1 MPPKKGF
8 GEKLKGF
15 GRAIGREA
23 KKIPGTIYREGIKP
37 ELERI
42 RDKFTEE
49 GPAPT
54 RPISGEPQ
62 AGTTTAPFK
71 EGERGFR
78 LGRRTA
84 HKEPKILPKETMS
97 RPAPKVKTIK
107 EQLKGAYYPLAG
119 GRTSSYNVPVRMVP
133 RPGETMKTPA
143 FVARQK
149 KAQDARDQR
158 KSVTPPRT
166 GEKPTLERPT
176 PKPEPKKAPPP
187 GTGRPRLERGTP
199 EEKRKRRERGSLR
212 GYQPPVFKTEATA
225 TAPRTEPAIAKT
237 PTPKKETRID
247 RTAAARKQRAGLKE
261 SRKGKAGKRKFSATK
276 TYAELGKAA
285 SASQKPIERID
296 TSAQDLARILTEQ
309 EVGREAERAEAALKG
324 GRKPQREKARYRL
337 RTRGYK
343 RSEGRSR

>member
-1 MPPKKGF
+1 MPQKKKGF
-8 GEKLKGF
+8 GAKLKGF

-23 KKIPGTIYREGIKP
+23 KKIPGTVYREGIKP

-42 RDKFTEE
+42 RDKFTEV
-49 GPAPT
+49 GPATT

-62 AGTTTAPFK
+62 AGTTTAPFE
-71 EGERGFR
+71 EGAKGLRR
-78 LGRRTA
+78 GRRTS
-84 HKEPKILPKETMS
+84 HVETKILPKETMS

-119 GRTSSYNVPVRMVP
+119 GRTTAYDRPLSLIPK
-133 RPGETMKTPA
+133 PGETINTPA
-143 FVARQK
+143 FKARQK
-149 KAQDARDQR
+149 KAREDKARQQ
-158 KSVTPPRT
+158 TPR
-166 GEKPTLERPT
+166 GGKPTLERAT

-199 EEKRKRRERGSLR
+199 EEKRKRQRGSVS
-212 GYQPPVFKTEATA
+212 GYRIKTDAAVPT
-225 TAPRTEPAIAKT
+225 
-237 PTPKKETRID
+237 TPKKETRSD

-261 SRKGKAGKRKFSATK
+261 SRKGKGGKRKFSATK
-276 TYAELGKAA
+276 TYAEIGKAA

-296 TSAQDLARILTEQ
+296 TSTQDMARILIEQ

-324 GRKPQREKARYRL
+324 GRKPTREKARYRL

>member
-62 AGTTTAPFK
+62 AGTTTAPFE
-71 EGERGFR
+71 EGARGLR
-78 LGRRTA
+78 RGRRTS
-84 HKEPKILPKETMS
+84 HVETKILPKETMS

-107 EQLKGAYYPLAG
+107 EQLKAKPRPASYPLAG
-119 GRTSSYNVPVRMVP
+119 GRTTSYDRPLSLIPN
-133 RPGETMKTPA
+133 PGETIDTPA
-143 FVARQK
+143 FIARQK
-149 KAQDARDQR
+149 KAREDKARQQ
-158 KSVTPPRT
+158 TPR
-166 GEKPTLERPT
+166 GGGKPTLERAT

-199 EEKRKRRERGSLR
+199 DEKRKRRQRGTVR
-212 GYQPPVFKTEATA
+212 QYQPPVFKTEATA
-225 TAPRTEPAIAKT
+225 AIA
-237 PTPKKETRID
+237 PAPKKETRID

-261 SRKGKAGKRKFSATK
+261 SRKGKPGKRKFSATK

-296 TSAQDLARILTEQ
+296 TTAQDLARMMTEQ
-309 EVGREAERAEAALKG
+309 DVSREAERAQAALKG
-324 GRKPQREKARYRL
+324 DRKPTREKARYRY
-337 RTRGYK
+337 RTRGLK
-343 RSEGRSR
+343 RSEGRGR

>member
-23 KKIPGTIYREGIKP
+23 KKIPGTVYREGIKP

-42 RDKFTEE
+42 RDKFTEV
-49 GPAPT
+49 GPAAT

-62 AGTTTAPFK
+62 AGTTTAPFE

-84 HKEPKILPKETMS
+84 HKEPKILPPKEQVS
-97 RPAPKVKTIK
+97 RPAPKAKTIK
-107 EQLKGAYYPLAG
+107 EQLKARPASYPLAG
-119 GRTSSYNVPVRMVP
+119 GRTTSYDRPLSLIPN
-133 RPGETMKTPA
+133 PGETINTPA
-143 FVARQK
+143 FIARQK
-149 KAQDARDQR
+149 KAREDKARQQ
-158 KSVTPPRT
+158 TPR
-166 GEKPTLERPT
+166 GGKPKLQ
-176 PKPEPKKAPPP
+176 
-187 GTGRPRLERGTP
+187 RGTP
-199 EEKRKRRERGSLR
+199 EAKKLR
-212 GYQPPVFKTEATA
+212 EATSVTTAEPLTDRIA
-225 TAPRTEPAIAKT
+225 TAGGGRTKVKARGTVSGYRIKT
-237 PTPKKETRID
+237 DAAVPTIKETPKPKKETRID

-261 SRKGKAGKRKFSATK
+261 SRKGKPGKRKFSATK
-276 TYAELGKAA
+276 TYAEIGKAA

-296 TSAQDLARILTEQ
+296 TTGLDLARMLTEQ
-309 EVGREAERAEAALKG
+309 EVSREAERAQAALKG

>member
-1 MPPKKGF
+1 MPQKKKGF
-8 GEKLKGF
+8 GAKLKGF

-23 KKIPGTIYREGIKP
+23 KKIPGTVYREGIKP

-42 RDKFTEE
+42 RDKFTEV

-62 AGTTTAPFK
+62 AGTTTAPFE
-71 EGERGFR
+71 EGARGLR
-78 LGRRTA
+78 RGRRTS
-84 HKEPKILPKETMS
+84 HVETKILPKETMS

-119 GRTSSYNVPVRMVP
+119 GRTTAYDRPLSLIPK
-133 RPGETMKTPA
+133 PGETINTPA
-143 FVARQK
+143 FKARQK
-149 KAQDARDQR
+149 KAREDKARQQ
-158 KSVTPPRT
+158 TPR
-166 GEKPTLERPT
+166 GGKPTLER
-176 PKPEPKKAPPP
+176 AP
-187 GTGRPRLERGTP
+187 GTVKGAVNVTTATPLTDRTAAAGGRT
-199 EEKRKRRERGSLR
+199 KSQARGSVS
-212 GYQPPVFKTEATA
+212 GYRIKTDAAVPT
-225 TAPRTEPAIAKT
+225 
-237 PTPKKETRID
+237 TPKKETRSD

-261 SRKGKAGKRKFSATK
+261 SRKGKGGKRKFSATK
-276 TYAELGKAA
+276 TYAEIGKAA

-296 TSAQDLARILTEQ
+296 TSTQDMARILIEQ

-324 GRKPQREKARYRL
+324 GRKPTREKARYRL